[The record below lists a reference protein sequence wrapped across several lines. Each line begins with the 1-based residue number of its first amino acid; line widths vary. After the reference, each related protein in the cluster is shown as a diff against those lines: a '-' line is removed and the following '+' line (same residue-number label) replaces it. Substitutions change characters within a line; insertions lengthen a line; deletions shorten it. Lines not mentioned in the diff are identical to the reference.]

1 MQCLCVCKS
10 SGKIMK
16 NQRPMRMVCEIV
28 SREITSLAG
37 ARESTKPNFVALSV
51 ASDVSGLNGAN

>member
-1 MQCLCVCKS
+1 M
-10 SGKIMK
+10 MK
-16 NQRPMRMVCEIV
+16 NQRPMMRMVCEIV